1 MDRLA
6 GTGGNSVYFTVNG
19 YGNYRRRLLVESA
32 VETQLSFFAGT
43 NR

>member
-6 GTGGNSVYFTVNG
+6 GTGGNSVDFTVNG

-32 VETQLSFFAGT
+32 VETRLPFLMI
-43 NR
+43 